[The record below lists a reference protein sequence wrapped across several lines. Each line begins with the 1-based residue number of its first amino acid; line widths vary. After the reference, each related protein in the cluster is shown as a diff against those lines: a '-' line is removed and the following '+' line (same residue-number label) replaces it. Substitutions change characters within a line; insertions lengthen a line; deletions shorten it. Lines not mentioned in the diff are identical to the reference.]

1 MKKYGIAVFLLLLSM
16 SLAESEGWAV
26 PAGPQ
31 QPHHVQMRARVLAQ
45 KWARKVLSRARMNIL
60 RREVER
66 NNLDFAVDQ
75 TTWVSDK
82 TVFRGDKRAAF
93 RPATVFNEGM
103 DSKGGPAGDV
113 DLVEHVQTNTAMSRY
128 VSTSKSFEI
137 AKEFGVNDKGNGY
150 VYVIKA
156 RQGLYAPVALQGNT
170 RLRNAESV
178 AAQKEVS
185 VLNRVEPHEILG
197 AFQFSKG
204 SSRPVWVPN
213 PNFR

>member
-1 MKKYGIAVFLLLLSM
+1 MKKYRIAVFLLLLSM

-26 PAGPQ
+26 PPGPQ
-31 QPHHVQMRARVLAQ
+31 QPHHAKMRARVLAQ

-128 VSTSKSFEI
+128 VSTSTSFEI

-150 VYVIKA
+150 VYAKKA
-156 RQGLYAPVALQGNT
+156 RQGLYAAVTLQGNT